1 MKSVLNFLKTVFV
14 KIKIIMILCVL
25 MFAPYTI
32 VSVSDRIKYVLIAL
46 YIHTPLIFIYNY
58 VSNWFGANSVFT
70 ESASIII
77 LANMIIGGAS
87 HFKRDTFSWK
97 ELFKKNFF
105 IILVVFISYLVLE
118 KLFSFF
124 ADTFAG
130 SMLKSSISFIVLMY
144 PASKFI
150 TSMFILTNG
159 KFPPEYLI
167 KLFYTYEKNGR
178 LKDFLEFLSG
188 DGVRQENEEHKENSE
203 QDYNNEQ

>member
-1 MKSVLNFLKTVFV
+1 
-14 KIKIIMILCVL
+14 
-25 MFAPYTI
+25 
-32 VSVSDRIKYVLIAL
+32 
-46 YIHTPLIFIYNY
+46 
-58 VSNWFGANSVFT
+58 
-70 ESASIII
+70 
-77 LANMIIGGAS
+77 
-87 HFKRDTFSWK
+87 
-97 ELFKKNFF
+97 
-105 IILVVFISYLVLE
+105 
-118 KLFSFF
+118 
-124 ADTFAG
+124 
-130 SMLKSSISFIVLMY
+130 MY